1 MNFSIC
7 NYWKRKSQQQN
18 SNPKIFQHL
27 QLLKLERERAECLQH
42 TGTSIQPEKILKT
55 SKYNSSEMIKI
66 NSIRAYQNP
75 SRNLSS
81 K

>member
-27 QLLKLERERAECLQH
+27 QLLKLEREREQNACNTQELQYNQRKY
-42 TGTSIQPEKILKT
+42 SKRLNIIQVK
-55 SKYNSSEMIKI
+55 
-66 NSIRAYQNP
+66 
-75 SRNLSS
+75 
-81 K
+81 